1 MVRSLVLKRPDQFK
15 AIGDGTRMRILG
27 RLSQGSASVSELA
40 AMLDIPKGTISHHI
54 GVLEDAGLIRV
65 VAERR
70 VRALTERRYARV
82 APLFRLD
89 DEDRSD
95 AAEAADPSLH
105 MFPLRFA
112 IEEASRSVDPS
123 DDASMSFVVRAR
135 MTAARARRFGQVVQL
150 LAEEFAEGGGRRGTT
165 YGFAA
170 AIYMTDWQPGENG
183 A

>member
-1 MVRSLVLKRPDQFK
+1 MARSLVLKRPDQFK

-82 APLFRLD
+82 APVFRLD
-89 DEDRSD
+89 DEERLNT
-95 AAEAADPSLH
+95 AEGTDPSLH

-112 IEEASRSVDPS
+112 IEEASRSVDP
-123 DDASMSFVVRAR
+123 DDPSMSFVVRAP
-135 MTAARARRFGQVVQL
+135 MSAARAHRFGQLVQL
-150 LAEEFAEGGGRRGTT
+150 LAEEFAEVGGRRGTT

-170 AIYMTDWQPGENG
+170 AIYTTDWQPGENG
-183 A
+183 E